1 MRVWWGLEMWGS
13 GGRGGAHSEA
23 FRGIGVC
30 WEGCVC
36 ICGRVTGGG
45 VNVICLFVRW
55 SYKSLCG

>member
-1 MRVWWGLEMWGS
+1 VRVWWGLEMWGS

-23 FRGIGVC
+23 FRGIGDC

-45 VNVICLFVRW
+45 VNGI
-55 SYKSLCG
+55 